1 MNAEEREIGLSVTEK
16 EEINPCGTYCGK
28 CDDYGGVCDGCRN
41 RNGIPLWYHL
51 YGRKETCGYFQC
63 CAASG
68 KHDCSECSQLPCEK
82 YFEYPDPNMSDEF
95 KQMWF
100 KLRIDNFNEILLTSK
115 IVIEGD
121 FQKNLLK
128 FKKK

>member
-1 MNAEEREIGLSVTEK
+1 
-16 EEINPCGTYCGK
+16 
-28 CDDYGGVCDGCRN
+28 
-41 RNGIPLWYHL
+41 
-51 YGRKETCGYFQC
+51 
-63 CAASG
+63 
-68 KHDCSECSQLPCEK
+68 
-82 YFEYPDPNMSDEF
+82 MSDEF

-115 IVIEGD
+115 IEIEGD